1 MQKKN
6 KKWIKLYV
14 AGSEGIIITRV
25 CLRFLEIIL
34 VWFAGTVIDVQYGMK
49 VNLAYVYNYIRI
61 KNWSKNVTLY
71 QNFVSLEAI

>member
-1 MQKKN
+1 MGFMLYAKKN

-34 VWFAGTVIDVQYGMK
+34 VWFAGTVIDVQYGME
-49 VNLAYVYNYIRI
+49 VNLAYVYNYIRTDQ
-61 KNWSKNVTLY
+61 KMLLFTKTLL
-71 QNFVSLEAI
+71 V